1 MPLRYLLKTLLLP
14 PGVLFVLLILG
25 WWLRR
30 SRPRL
35 ATAFFAVGLGGLWL
49 MSLPVA
55 VEFAARKIEQV
66 PPLPQQ

>member
-14 PGVLFVLLILG
+14 PGILFVLLILG

-35 ATAFFAVGLGGLWL
+35 AAAFLRSVLAGCG
-49 MSLPVA
+49 
-55 VEFAARKIEQV
+55 
-66 PPLPQQ
+66 